1 MNRPSTE
8 RYDTHRLTYVATT
21 ALLAVAGGLA
31 AVAGGADREQVA
43 AGLVLALA
51 VQTASFWP
59 LATALE
65 AGRPATVAWVAGM
78 AARFGVLLL
87 LWALAALAGVGR
99 DVVLAY
105 AFALVTFLLLEA
117 VWLAITTRSLPPG
130 RLNR

>member
-8 RYDTHRLTYVATT
+8 RCDTHRVAYVATT
-21 ALLAVAGGLA
+21 ALLAAAGGLA
-31 AVAGGADREQVA
+31 AVAAGADSGQVA

-51 VQTASFWP
+51 VQAASFWP

-65 AGRPATVAWVAGM
+65 AGRPATVPWVAGM
-78 AARFGVLLL
+78 AARFGVLML
-87 LWALAALAGVGR
+87 LWALAGLAGVGR
-99 DVVLAY
+99 AVVLAY

-130 RLNR
+130 RGNR